1 MNVNIE
7 HKHIAMVD
15 QNQKTIQ
22 IKLERFLFLKPT
34 AAGND
39 EVALHGSWLAFN
51 EYGTRLLQEG
61 RDYVTADRQRR
72 YTPSS
77 SFE

>member
-1 MNVNIE
+1 MNVHAE
-7 HKHIAMVD
+7 LRHIAMVD

-22 IKLERFLFLKPT
+22 IKLKRFLYLKPT
-34 AAGND
+34 ADGSD

-72 YTPSS
+72 YTPSA
-77 SFE
+77 FFD